1 MSSHHQY
8 INNESNSEPSINQY
22 ENIFKYYI
30 NNPPSLEEA
39 LTQMFNSS
47 KLSPIKSKSLC
58 DQIMSKVNNHLNT
71 KFSEIKSKYKNIT
84 YEDAQIISSYTC
96 ELNDFNYNPYKILN
110 TNLVSDDRM
119 NGIRNISKYLFLLL
133 KALRKLDRYYPDAKR
148 KYLYRCISTQ
158 VRLDYDSFDKK
169 KIPYLCGEKKLFWGF
184 SSASTNPQTSFQ
196 FLGNNNQN
204 SKYGTIFSLTGDI
217 WGYDITLFNVFYEE
231 EILIEPEREIMIEE
245 SIPPINDVIYVR
257 CNIKK
262 TSLVLENIFKQINIS
277 KNINN
282 KMNLI
287 SNNNMNKKNQQQ
299 QQEINIKIQE
309 NKQSNININ
318 NNITKKEEQDDI
330 EMKDDTN
337 PINLVNQMSQMP
349 KNQIN
354 INLLKI
360 TQTKSSP
367 TPTSP
372 SLARLGIIIPYK
384 EFIKS
389 TDPRLPPFLP
399 DLSFD
404 NTSNNI
410 KKYMPIGT
418 ITVQRNNK
426 SGNLKEFMNI
436 AKQEFNYLRQI
447 IDTENS
453 HKLRL
458 DQNNSN
464 CRYGDIITYKDNRVL
479 LNSSFRFI
487 NASWIHMPLPNYF
500 ISTQGPLPHTIED
513 FWTMIDQNN
522 ISLIIMLCNL
532 RENNVDKC
540 ADYWNNVNNLKYLEI
555 RLLSEKEQPK
565 GIFIRNIQLKNKL
578 TNRENTVTQIHLT
591 YWEDHTAIEP
601 SYFDKIIEIIKFI
614 DDIKNKDLSPCVVH
628 CSAGVGRTGTLICL
642 YNLYH
647 EIMRQILVY
656 KNEWIS
662 FCIMNLVRKM
672 KEMRMYSVENENQY
686 LLLYD
691 FADYLLSNNNVNI

>member
-158 VRLDYDSFDKK
+158 VRLDYDSFNKK

-287 SNNNMNKKNQQQ
+287 SNNNMNQKNIIENVSQNNNINN
-299 QQEINIKIQE
+299 EIKFNNYIIAEIDIKDEDVNENIKILSSYE
-309 NKQSNININ
+309 ESFRTNPGKFLNDNIFKNEDEIKKCEIKIN
-318 NNITKKEEQDDI
+318 NEIIPFNYYHQFKSKGKYTIKYSFK
-330 EMKDDTN
+330 N
-337 PINLVNQMSQMP
+337 NLKCTCLMFGDC
-349 KNQIN
+349 KLLTN
-354 INLLKI
+354 INLSNFNTNNVTNMNCMFYGCSSLKDI
-360 TQTKSSP
+360 NLSNFNTNNVTNMNSM
-367 TPTSP
+367 
-372 SLARLGIIIPYK
+372 
-384 EFIKS
+384 
-389 TDPRLPPFLP
+389 FL
-399 DLSFD
+399 
-404 NTSNNI
+404 
-410 KKYMPIGT
+410 
-418 ITVQRNNK
+418 
-426 SGNLKEFMNI
+426 
-436 AKQEFNYLRQI
+436 
-447 IDTENS
+447 
-453 HKLRL
+453 
-458 DQNNSN
+458 
-464 CRYGDIITYKDNRVL
+464 
-479 LNSSFRFI
+479 
-487 NASWIHMPLPNYF
+487 
-500 ISTQGPLPHTIED
+500 
-513 FWTMIDQNN
+513 
-522 ISLIIMLCNL
+522 IMLLIWIVCFMD
-532 RENNVDKC
+532 V
-540 ADYWNNVNNLKYLEI
+540 
-555 RLLSEKEQPK
+555 
-565 GIFIRNIQLKNKL
+565 
-578 TNRENTVTQIHLT
+578 HL
-591 YWEDHTAIEP
+591 
-601 SYFDKIIEIIKFI
+601 
-614 DDIKNKDLSPCVVH
+614 
-628 CSAGVGRTGTLICL
+628 
-642 YNLYH
+642 
-647 EIMRQILVY
+647 
-656 KNEWIS
+656 
-662 FCIMNLVRKM
+662 
-672 KEMRMYSVENENQY
+672 
-686 LLLYD
+686 
-691 FADYLLSNNNVNI
+691 